1 MQPVLDLN
9 AVIYGLIFLMYDPN
23 PNDPL
28 NHSAAA
34 ALRADPVAFAAAVTW
49 SLRGGRVD
57 GVTYPKFI

>member
-1 MQPVLDLN
+1 
-9 AVIYGLIFLMYDPN
+9 MYDPN

-28 NHSAAA
+28 NHAAAA
-34 ALRADPVAFAAAVTW
+34 ALRADPAAFAAAVTA